1 MQEEGKKSDLLKN
14 DFDAF
19 DIGSFKIKKK
29 KKIVDPN
36 EGLKKKGNT
45 ASMDFRNENFKY
57 LKVEEMNVIKVRSAC
72 FRLFLT
78 VLGVQRHH

>member
-14 DFDAF
+14 DFDTF
-19 DIGSFKIKKK
+19 DISSFKIKKK

-57 LKVEEMNVIKVRSAC
+57 LKVDEMNVIKVRIALDS
-72 FRLFLT
+72 LKLT
-78 VLGVQRHH
+78 GLGVQRHY